1 LDIRLVVSQP
11 ARRDP
16 RGIVRGVIA
25 ALPDASTWETECFI
39 SAAVAGV
46 TGIAVVSASI
56 ARRSTATPARRV
68 LITGIVAILFV
79 AVLAFV
85 FSSVDPCAQGPA

>member
-1 LDIRLVVSQP
+1 MDAGTP
-11 ARRDP
+11 P
-16 RGIVRGVIA
+16 RGIVRRVIA

-56 ARRSTATPARRV
+56 ARRSTATPARRLV
-68 LITGIVAILFV
+68 MTAFVAILFV

-85 FSSVDPCAQGPA
+85 FASVDPCAQGPA